1 MIILS
6 FSRGLLIFSL
16 SNPWNIYIILLV
28 FLGGIIVLICY
39 IRTLTLNDKF
49 IFENKY
55 SVLYT
60 CTLIILLSFMFTQNE
75 KIIFWKISDN
85 HNSIKFFY
93 DIPNMCIFIFL
104 IVYLLFC
111 IVVVVKIVSID
122 KGPIIS
128 RL

>member
-1 MIILS
+1 M
-6 FSRGLLIFSL
+6 
-16 SNPWNIYIILLV
+16 
-28 FLGGIIVLICY
+28 ICY

>member
-16 SNPWNIYIILLV
+16 SNPWNMYIILLV